1 MTFDHSGPKRFFP
14 EAIESDDW
22 TLFHGTSGGLEAEIE
37 RSGIR
42 PNASVA
48 SEGML
53 DRAIAIFNTLNWMPP
68 AGVPLKSF
76 SKGFDLQFG
85 TNPIFLAE
93 SSLRAAQYASRWN
106 AGGEKISVLRRTI
119 RQLREFCEDPEWR
132 EEVRIEQLRVYER
145 AKKMNMRQEDLE
157 KLRPKHIDIDWLQQ
171 SLQDIHDIEETAENA
186 WRAHEYGVVYA
197 VKFTPDAARH
207 LRWHTSMGVISDG
220 PIPSGLI
227 IAKAKVTNEID
238 GEALREDPY
247 SLKAYDKE
255 IAKAIPRYVPPS

>member
-85 TNPIFLAE
+85 KNPIFLAE

-106 AGGEKISVLRRTI
+106 AGGEKVSVLRRTI
-119 RQLREFCEDPEWR
+119 RQLREFCEDSEWH
-132 EEVRIEQLRVYER
+132 EEVLERI
-145 AKKMNMRQEDLE
+145 K
-157 KLRPKHIDIDWLQQ
+157 PKSIDVDWLQK
-171 SLQDIHDIEETAENA
+171 SLQDIHDIEEIAENA
-186 WRAHEYGVVYA
+186 WQAHEYGVVYA
-197 VKFTPDAARH
+197 VKFTPDEVRH

-227 IAKAKVTNEID
+227 IAKAKVTNEFD

-247 SLKAYDKE
+247 RLKAYDKE
-255 IAKAIPRYVPPS
+255 IAKAIPRYVPRS